1 MHYTQR
7 TLFFILFFIFTVTV
21 VAQSMGGGLPFRG
34 KEKLQQFRKLRLIE
48 ALDLKEENAIRFF
61 AKLNEHEKRMNEF
74 HDRRSALADTLE
86 ILVKAD
92 ASDKSLERIFD
103 DLLGVEE
110 KMMQEKKTFRSEL
123 KNVLTTQQAAKL
135 FVFEKKF
142 GEGVRNAMQDK
153 FREDDMMPRQGE
165 GKRRRNR
172 MGGD

>member
-1 MHYTQR
+1 MNTTQR
-7 TLFFILFFIFTVTV
+7 TIFFMLFFLLTVSV
-21 VAQSMGGGLPFRG
+21 YAQPMGGPPFRG

-48 ALDLKEENAIRFF
+48 ALDLKEENAIKFF
-61 AKLNEHEKRMNEF
+61 TKLNEHEKRMNDF
-74 HDRRSALADTLE
+74 HDRRGALADTLE
-86 ILVKAD
+86 VLVKAD
-92 ASDKSLERIFD
+92 AADKSLERIFD

-123 KNVLTTQQAAKL
+123 KNVLTTQQVAKL

-153 FREDDMMPRQGE
+153 FREDDMMPGQ

-172 MGGD
+172 NGND